1 MERGEGNDE
10 SIVFPDDH
18 YSSPSIVDDYE
29 VTTVTSHQKS
39 SSNITVIVIVILS
52 ICFILIVGV
61 IILYKKYQKSQLK
74 EEKADPLI
82 SLPTLGTQYELASL
96 LTINTTG
103 RKDSD
108 VSEGS
113 NQAGDDLEKGEKSED
128 VFDGRVSKYIDA
140 STVEMNKAEEYIA
153 ESGDY
158 SLKNIL
164 DITTDT
170 RLGSS
175 QSVNLQPPHAVP
187 ENDTSR
193 PMSMTDETNQISI
206 IGGGASVSRPI
217 SKIMEELSDS
227 SSNSQEIPNFPTVIP
242 PSPSC
247 RKTRPKSEYVENPPP
262 SLPAKKK
269 LGSAYSEMVMNK
281 LDEIPPSPT
290 SARSD
295 SHLAII
301 PPVPPKSKPFLPP
314 KQTINKSKE
323 DVARINKEILRVSS
337 QNMNRQSN
345 PDNHLMEL
353 NNEVDID
360 YDFPTGPGDEDDEE
374 YDEPCPVLPQQ
385 DLHEQLDY
393 DDPVQKYQ

>member
-1 MERGEGNDE
+1 MERGKGDDD
-10 SIVFPDDH
+10 SVIFPDDH
-18 YSSPSIVDDYE
+18 YSSPKIVDDYE

-187 ENDTSR
+187 ENSTSR
-193 PMSMTDETNQISI
+193 PMSMIDDMNQISI
-206 IGGGASVSRPI
+206 IGGGASVSR
-217 SKIMEELSDS
+217 
-227 SSNSQEIPNFPTVIP
+227 
-242 PSPSC
+242 
-247 RKTRPKSEYVENPPP
+247 
-262 SLPAKKK
+262 
-269 LGSAYSEMVMNK
+269 
-281 LDEIPPSPT
+281 
-290 SARSD
+290 
-295 SHLAII
+295 
-301 PPVPPKSKPFLPP
+301 
-314 KQTINKSKE
+314 
-323 DVARINKEILRVSS
+323 
-337 QNMNRQSN
+337 
-345 PDNHLMEL
+345 
-353 NNEVDID
+353 
-360 YDFPTGPGDEDDEE
+360 
-374 YDEPCPVLPQQ
+374 
-385 DLHEQLDY
+385 
-393 DDPVQKYQ
+393 